1 MTGGVRPDPA
11 RSKPP
16 APARYVVA
24 VGSGKG
30 GVGKSTM
37 SLNLALALAERG
49 APVGLLDADL
59 YGPNIPR
66 MVGLTRTEWSGDWT
80 VARRGKQASMTPI
93 ERYGIKIMSA
103 GFLLGEDQPMVLDAL
118 TMHLLLTQLV
128 RQVAWGQ
135 LEYLLIDLP
144 PGTADLQQQVLR
156 DLDLAGAVVVVT
168 PQEVA
173 HLDGRKA
180 VQHYRQARVRVLG
193 GIENMSAF
201 LCPHCG
207 LPSELFARVAPAR
220 SMWQMGVE
228 KLGAIP
234 WDAGICRAGDTGCP
248 LLIAEPAAPQATAFR
263 QIAERLAQQLDHIG
277 E

>member
-1 MTGGVRPDPA
+1 VEA
-11 RSKPP
+11 RLQPP
-16 APARYVVA
+16 APARFVVA

-30 GVGKSTM
+30 GVGKSTV

-66 MVGLTRTEWSGDWT
+66 MVGLTRTEWSSDWT

-93 ERYGIKIMSA
+93 ERYGIQIMSA

-128 RQVAWGQ
+128 RHVAWDH

-144 PGTADLQQQVLR
+144 PGTADLQQHMLR
-156 DLDLAGAVVVVT
+156 DLTLSGAILVVT

-173 HLDGRKA
+173 HLDGKKA
-180 VQHYRQARVRVLG
+180 LQHYRRAGVPILG
-193 GIENMSAF
+193 GIENMSSF

-207 LPSELFARVAPAR
+207 EPSELFAPVPPSR
-220 SMWQMGVE
+220 SIWEMGVE
-228 KLGAIP
+228 RLGAIP
-234 WDAGICRAGDTGCP
+234 WDAAICRAGDTGRP
-248 LLIAEPAAPQATAFR
+248 LLIAEPVSPQATAFR
-263 QIAERLAQQLDHIG
+263 QMAQVLAERLERTCG
-277 E
+277 